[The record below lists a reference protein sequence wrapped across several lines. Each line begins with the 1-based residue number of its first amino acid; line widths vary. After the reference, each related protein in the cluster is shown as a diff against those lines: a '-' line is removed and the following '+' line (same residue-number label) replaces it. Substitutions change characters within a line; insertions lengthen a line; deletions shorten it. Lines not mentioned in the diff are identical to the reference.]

1 MDFDSKFSRRELV
14 KWGLISTA
22 ATTLAPSALAQN
34 LGPGN
39 RLIARVERL
48 SSWARK
54 LGVLTSGIVIS
65 AAAYAHHSSDPHFDH
80 DNPMTIEGTVTDMQF
95 VNPHGYIYFDVTTDS
110 GEVVPWRC
118 ELSAATSLSRR
129 GWSDQ
134 TMLPGQHIVVNGSP
148 ARREDN
154 VCFLSSFRLDGGPE
168 LSRGERLDAVGTTSI
183 AALSSEA
190 PRPERLDNGQPNLT
204 GPWVS
209 LSFGMGGRG
218 FREPYEPTRAG
229 LAARV
234 GYEMAFDDP
243 ILRCHIVN
251 VINGWNHDRHV
262 NDIYQSGS
270 QVTLQYGFMDF
281 VRTIHLGMTRHP
293 VDIVPSTGGHSI
305 GRWEDGVL
313 VVDTIGF
320 EQGVLGHRDGT
331 SHSDKMHLVEKFW
344 IDTDE
349 NVLIRDY
356 TMEDQS
362 FLAQIVNGQD
372 VMALSAAPYEPYGCV
387 ELSGENNIRPE

>member
-1 MDFDSKFSRRELV
+1 LITRVKSITAWAPPLAVLASSVVFSAV
-14 KWGLISTA
+14 
-22 ATTLAPSALAQN
+22 
-34 LGPGN
+34 
-39 RLIARVERL
+39 
-48 SSWARK
+48 
-54 LGVLTSGIVIS
+54 
-65 AAAYAHHSSDPHFDH
+65 AYAHHSSDPHFDH
-80 DNPMTIEGTVTDMQF
+80 DNPMTVEGIVTDLQF

-129 GWSDQ
+129 GWSAESI
-134 TMLPGQHIVVNGSP
+134 LPGQYIVVTGSP

-154 VCFLSSFRLDGGPE
+154 VCFLSSFQLDGGPE
-168 LSRGERLDAVGTTSI
+168 LSRGARLDSATVMESV
-183 AALSSEA
+183 AEVVA
-190 PRPERLDNGQPNLT
+190 PNVARPQRLDNGQPNLS

-209 LSFGMGGRG
+209 LSFGMGARG
-218 FREPYEPTRAG
+218 FRDPYEPTEAG

-262 NDIYQSGS
+262 NDIYQSGA

-281 VRTIHLGMTRHP
+281 VRTVHLGMTQHP
-293 VDIVPSTGGHSI
+293 ADTVPSTGGHSI
-305 GRWEDGVL
+305 GHWEDGVL

-331 SHSDKMHLVEKFW
+331 SHSDQMHLVERFS

-356 TMEDQS
+356 TMEDPL
-362 FLAQIVNGQD
+362 FLAKVVNGQD
-372 VMALSAAPYEPYGCV
+372 VMALSGAPYEPYGCV